1 MPRKKTELTKAQS
14 ENPKEKKQYKPTKAE
29 AEDIEWVY
37 QEYALMRDV
46 CLTQTYPEFNN
57 RTLKQ
62 FLDDC
67 QKRANSFVPSKA
79 DQGKDD
85 WQANV
90 FTPTTRNKI
99 KAHIASIAKAPPE
112 ISVTAYDKKNFPK
125 VHQAEIMKNLVH
137 SSYITGEQNPEVT
150 IFLDGWNGAING
162 TKYTY
167 SGYLKVKNKVKLLK
181 DYDVTTGEATWEEK
195 EEIVEDKCIEL
206 DVPVQNLLFKNPYCR
221 NLQDQSALIWVDYYD
236 KDRFDFEFG
245 NYKNAKEVKNHSQM
259 LTQGDE
265 QLFFGNYWKQRMGD
279 KYKNLYEVVRYY
291 NKLKDVYIVVV
302 NGVLL
307 LSVPLLWGR
316 KRKKYPFASTI
327 FEPFANSNFAWGNS
341 IVNILM
347 AEQDVENALINS
359 MVDKTFR
366 SLVVPMLIGI
376 GNKDAFDLEDE
387 YVTGD
392 TKIYVDNVEQVKPMP
407 IAQVNQSEIAM
418 LKIIK
423 GGLQED
429 STDSVQGG
437 ASGSGSTAREI
448 VIANERAEELKG
460 LFFTMLKDLW
470 IQKYNLRTLTI
481 LMNYSQA
488 EASQIIGEDDA
499 QQFEEQY
506 KTFHVPNAKL
516 SDGSVGNMVV
526 EVKKDQSQL
535 SRPWELDTRETT
547 MAMQGMKTEIVQ
559 ITSDFLDDYEYVYQI
574 ESDSMYQ
581 KSKALQMAMLTEK
594 IQGVAELF
602 PEIFSANKEE
612 FFRDYMEGHND
623 DPEKYLKNLQMQPQD
638 MMGMMGGQQPGQP
651 QGSPLQKQLTAPTK
665 PPPSLSKLAGVQ

>member
-1 MPRKKTELTKAQS
+1 MPKKNNQNKT
-14 ENPKEKKQYKPTKAE
+14 YKPTKDE
-29 AEDIEWVY
+29 ADDIKWVY
-37 QEYALMRDV
+37 DEYVIMRDV
-46 CLTQTYPEFNN
+46 CLNQTYPEFNN

-62 FLDDC
+62 FLDDN

-79 DQGKDD
+79 DQGKED

-112 ISVTAYDKKNFPK
+112 VAVTAYDKKNFPK
-125 VHQAEIMKNLVH
+125 VHQAELMKNLIH

-181 DYDVTTGEATWEEK
+181 DYDITTGEATWEEK
-195 EEIVEDKCIEL
+195 EELVEDKCVEI
-206 DVPVQNLLFKNPYCR
+206 DVPVQSLLFKNPYCK
-221 NLQDQSALIWVDYYD
+221 NIQDQDSLIWVDYYT

-245 NYKNAKEVKNHSQM
+245 KYKNAATVPTHQQM
-259 LTQGDE
+259 MTNGDE
-265 QLFFGNYWKQRMGD
+265 QLFFGSYWKQRMGD

-291 NKLKDVYIVVV
+291 NKLKDVYIVVA

-359 MVDKTFR
+359 MLDKTYR

-387 YVTGD
+387 FITGD

-407 IAQVNQSEIAM
+407 VAQVNQSEIAM

-470 IQKYNLRTLTI
+470 IQKYNLRALTI
-481 LMNYSQA
+481 LMNYSQPKV
-488 EASQIIGEDDA
+488 SQILGDEKDFGEMF
-499 QQFEEQY
+499 Q
-506 KTFHVPNAKL
+506 TFHVPNAKL
-516 SDGSVGNMVV
+516 ANGSVGNMVI

-535 SRPWELDTRETT
+535 SSPWELDKRETT
-547 MAMQGMKTEIVQ
+547 MAMQGMNTEIVQ
-559 ITSDFLDDYEYVYQI
+559 ITSDFLDDFEYVFQI

-594 IQGVAELF
+594 IQGVAAMF
-602 PEIFSANKEE
+602 PEIFASNKEE
-612 FFRDYMEGHND
+612 FFRDYMSGHGD
-623 DPEKYLKNLQMQPQD
+623 DPEKYLKNMQMNQQD
-638 MMGMMGGQQPGQP
+638 PMAALMGGQSGQQGQP
-651 QGSPLQKQLTAPTK
+651 AQGMQLQKQLTAPTK
-665 PPPSLSKLAGVQ
+665 PQASLNKLTGVQ